1 MHGGALAGKSKM
13 LVINRLI
20 RNASGDPVWKSEVI
34 TDPRVLN
41 AYLRH
46 RKMIDAPPTA
56 SSAYPNETD
65 MAVRRKRRTNAHIVK
80 LQIKQGKRPPL
91 NQEED
96 LSESELPE

>member
-1 MHGGALAGKSKM
+1 M
-13 LVINRLI
+13 LIINRLI
-20 RNASGDPVWKSEVI
+20 RNPDGSQEWKSEI
-34 TDPRVLN
+34 ISDPRVLN

-46 RKMIDAPPTA
+46 RKLIDAAPTA

-65 MAVRRKRRTNAHIVK
+65 MKARRIRRTNAHIVK

-96 LSESELPE
+96 LSESELPEYFFVHD